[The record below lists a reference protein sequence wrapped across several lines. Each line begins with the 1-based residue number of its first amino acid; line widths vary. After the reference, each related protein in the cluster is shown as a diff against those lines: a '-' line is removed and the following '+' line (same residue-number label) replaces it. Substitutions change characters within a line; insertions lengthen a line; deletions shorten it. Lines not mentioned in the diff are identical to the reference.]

1 MERLMVMGAPTPGMR
16 REWKFSPFRDLL
28 MLSVELVDGELC
40 PCKVL
45 LPALENNRGVW
56 RHLYAGCGDLSVAPC
71 NSQFPARLL
80 IPDIVVVAW
89 HGWKEKQKPSSGR
102 GKKYENINLGS
113 HHRAVLGSP

>member
-28 MLSVELVDGELC
+28 MLSVELVNGELC

-56 RHLYAGCGDLSVAPC
+56 RHLYARRGDLSVVPY
-71 NSQFPARLL
+71 NSKFPARLL
-80 IPDIVVVAW
+80 IPDIVVVAS
-89 HGWKEKQKPSSGR
+89 HGWKEKPSSRR